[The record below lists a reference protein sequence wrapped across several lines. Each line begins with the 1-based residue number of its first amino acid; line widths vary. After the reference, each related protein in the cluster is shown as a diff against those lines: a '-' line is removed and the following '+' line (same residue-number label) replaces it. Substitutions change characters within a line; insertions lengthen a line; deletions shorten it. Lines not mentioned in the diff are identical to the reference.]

1 MTLHVASAFTEALAM
16 GDGHRALGLMQF
28 LVLLNHNVPGE
39 ASRMLRL
46 EKSEILEILTTR
58 MGGPC
63 ENATWRAH
71 HDFGTSC
78 GQIDAPQRD
87 GSTLRFILPMVIEFG
102 LVKEIS
108 IQAVQLSQ
116 V

>member
-1 MTLHVASAFTEALAM
+1 
-16 GDGHRALGLMQF
+16 MQF
-28 LVLLNHNVPGE
+28 LVLLNHSVPGE
-39 ASRMLRL
+39 PQRMLRL
-46 EKSEILEILTTR
+46 EKTEILEILIAR

-63 ENATWRAH
+63 ENATWSAH

-108 IQAVQLSQ
+108 IQAVQLPQ
-116 V
+116 VQL